1 MTAQQ
6 SSTEILAAIP
16 LAASD
21 ATQHTRPRFLASLG
35 TVLGG
40 QAACA
45 AIALATEICYA
56 RLLGPSGRGLVS
68 LCMMVMGLCALVGGL
83 GAEIPI
89 VIWTAD
95 SIRKPSEWLS
105 AVMFWGVIGSTLS
118 SCLWA
123 ATYWLWHPAF
133 LHGITTP
140 LAALVLATIPVS
152 VFSAYFTAMLTGHE
166 RFRLRAGLTAG
177 TQLAELLAV
186 VALALILGRT
196 AEIAI
201 GAIWFGLFIGAL
213 AAALVQW
220 DTLRG
225 MWKAAPAKNY
235 LGKALSLGLR
245 GQLGNVATFF
255 NYRLDVFIV
264 NYFLDPAQVGLYAV
278 GVVVSESLWQIPHA
292 AATALFPRTA
302 RTIGNGASE
311 FTCRVLRLILVL
323 ALLSGIA
330 MALLSPLLIPM
341 IFGARFRPSVSVIW
355 WILPGTIALS
365 LAKVMSADL
374 AARGKPE
381 FSSIFAFAS
390 LIVTVVLD
398 LALIPRMGIQGAAL
412 ASSAAYLLDTIL
424 LAIALKTQLKVGWKS
439 FLVPTREEL
448 AAYKQVWPRF
458 KSMLRPAAP
467 AASAGPIN

>member
-1 MTAQQ
+1 MTGQQ
-6 SSTEILAAIP
+6 SSTEILTAIP
-16 LAASD
+16 AAPSV
-21 ATQHTRPRFLASLG
+21 AKGRARPRFLASLG

-40 QAACA
+40 QLACA

-68 LCMMVMGLCALVGGL
+68 LCMMAMGVGALAGGL
-83 GAEIPI
+83 GGEIPI

-95 SIRKPSEWLS
+95 STRKPSDWLPS
-105 AVMFWGVIGSTLS
+105 VIFWGAIGSALAS
-118 SCLWA
+118 FLWA
-123 ATYWLWHPAF
+123 ATYWLWHPPF
-133 LHGITTP
+133 LHGITSP

-166 RFRLRAGLTAG
+166 RFRLRAGLSAG
-177 TQLAELLAV
+177 TQLAELIAV
-186 VALALILGRT
+186 VALVLILGRT

-201 GAIWFGLFIGAL
+201 GAILFGLSIGAI
-213 AAALVQW
+213 ATALVQW
-220 DTLRG
+220 DTLRDI
-225 MWKAAPAKNY
+225 WKAVPAKTY
-235 LGKALSLGLR
+235 LSKALSLGLR

-264 NYFLDPAQVGLYAV
+264 NYYLDPAQVGLYAV

-302 RTIGNGASE
+302 RTLDQGASE
-311 FTCRVLRLILVL
+311 FTCRVLRLILAL
-323 ALLSGIA
+323 AIVSGIA
-330 MALLSPLLIPM
+330 MALLSPLVIPLV
-341 IFGARFRPSVSVIW
+341 FGAKFRPSVPVIW

-365 LAKVMSADL
+365 LAKVLSADL
-374 AARGKPE
+374 AARGRPE
-381 FSSIFAFAS
+381 FSSVFAFAS

-398 LALIPRMGIQGAAL
+398 LTLIPRMGIQGAAL

-424 LAIALKTQLKVGWKS
+424 LAIALKSLLKITWKS
-439 FLVPTREEL
+439 FLVPTQEEV

-458 KSMLRPAAP
+458 KSMLRPAAA
-467 AASAGPIN
+467 AASPGRIN